1 MSEITKPR
9 QRPGKADTDHYRLH
23 VTHLGTGAES
33 FACFSSQGQAGV
45 WLAAQVGVTAV
56 LSLVDG
62 PDCFYCRN
70 KGV

>member
-1 MSEITKPR
+1 MSEIAKPRIRATKPE
-9 QRPGKADTDHYRLH
+9 DHYRLH
-23 VTHLGTGAES
+23 VTHQTTGAES
-33 FACFSSQGQAGV
+33 FACFPSQGQAGV

-70 KGV
+70 KGA